1 MKQRTRMVL
10 VGGFLGAGKTTLIN
24 KLAQHFMAM
33 GVPIGVVTNDQGQ
46 MLVDTEFVKVR
57 GLDVEEVPGGCFCC
71 NFQKLIDGAESLVD
85 RARPQY
91 ILAEPVGSC
100 TDLIATVAAPLKAYH
115 GDSYSTAPLMVLVDG
130 PRILAEPVEKSGK
143 GGYLRNHQLEEA
155 ETLVLSKT
163 DQMGA
168 DDIIRVEDGLRRIN
182 PQARVIR
189 YSAVTGEGMDQIL
202 SHIESDQ
209 ETCRQP
215 VDVDYDIYADAEAE
229 LGWYNGVFEFQ
240 SPEYDSYTLSMDILR
255 RLSEKYPSRA
265 IAHAKVALTSDSNH
279 TKVSLVGNELS
290 VGGAFGSR
298 YGNGPSKLNFNARVV
313 SQPDDLQKAA
323 RCIVEES
330 LSQLGLEHR
339 LVTDACFSPGRPN
352 PTFRLT

>member
-1 MKQRTRMVL
+1 MKERTRMVL

-24 KLAQHFMAM
+24 KLAQHFLAA

-46 MLVDTEFVKVR
+46 MLVDTEFVKMR

-85 RARPQY
+85 RVRPQY

-130 PRILAEPVEKSGK
+130 LRIMAEPLATSGK

-155 ETLVLSKT
+155 ELLVLSKT
-163 DQMGA
+163 DQMGV
-168 DDIIRVEDGLRRIN
+168 DDIVQVEAILRGIN
-182 PQARVIR
+182 PEARIIR
-189 YSAVTGEGMDQIL
+189 YSAVSGEGMEQIL
-202 SHIESDQ
+202 LHIESEE
-209 ETCRQP
+209 ETNRQP

-255 RLSEKYPSRA
+255 RLSEKYPSQA
-265 IAHAKVALTSDSNH
+265 IAHAKVALTSESNH

-290 VGGAFGSR
+290 VGGVFGSR
-298 YGNGPSKLNFNARVV
+298 YGKGPSKLNFNARVV
-313 SQPDDLQKAA
+313 SQPGDLRDAA
-323 RCIVEES
+323 RASVQES
-330 LSQLGLEHR
+330 LLQIGQEHL

>member
-1 MKQRTRMVL
+1 MRERTRMVL
-10 VGGFLGAGKTTLIN
+10 IGGFLGSGKTTLIN
-24 KLAQHFMAM
+24 KLAQHFAND

-57 GLDVEEVPGGCFCC
+57 GLDVEEVPKGCFCC

-85 RARPQY
+85 RVRPQY

-115 GDSYSTAPLMVLVDG
+115 GSSYSTAPLMVLADG
-130 PRILAEPVEKSGK
+130 PRMLTEPVEESGK

-155 ETLVLSKT
+155 EVLVLSKT

-168 DDIIRVEDGLRRIN
+168 RDIAEVEEELHCIN
-182 PQARVIR
+182 PEARIIR
-189 YSAVTGEGMDQIL
+189 YSAVTGQGMEEIV
-202 SHIESDQ
+202 SIIESDT
-209 ETCRQP
+209 ETNRSP
-215 VDVDYDIYADAEAE
+215 VDLDYDIYADAEAE

-240 SPEYDSYTLSMDILR
+240 SPKYDSYALSMDLLR
-255 RLSEKYPSRA
+255 RLSEKIPPNA
-265 IAHAKVALTSDSNH
+265 IAHAKVALTSDSNQI
-279 TKVSLVGNELS
+279 KVSLVGNELS
-290 VGGAFGSR
+290 VGGVFGSR
-298 YGNGPSKLNFNARVV
+298 YGKGPSKLNFNARVV
-313 SQPDDLQKAA
+313 SQPEALQEAVRA
-323 RCIVEES
+323 TVQEI
-330 LSQLGLEHR
+330 LSDMGLEHQ